1 MRVFCI
7 DPGPHVGASYW
18 TDTVIDA
25 GQSGYSPGEG
35 FKAWEWTPEQFY
47 TDAESWV
54 LAADVTVCEDFS
66 IGGARSK
73 EANVTIEMI
82 GILRYL
88 AHKHG
93 KKFVTQRPGAYKF
106 AGSDKLKRLG
116 WYTPGSDH
124 VRSATGH
131 LVLYL
136 AENNL
141 IDRARL
147 LPS

>member
-1 MRVFCI
+1 MALWNDQIGLR
-7 DPGPHVGASYW
+7 PAQPY
-18 TDTVIDA
+18 DTA
-25 GQSGYSPGEG
+25 TEHA
-35 FKAWEWTPEQFY
+35 AWEWTPDQFV
-47 TDAESWV
+47 AEVEGWV
-54 LAADVTVCEDFS
+54 LSADVVVCENFS
-66 IGGARSK
+66 IGGARSQ

-93 KKFVTQRPGAYKF
+93 KRFVTQRPGAYKF
-106 AGSDKLKRLG
+106 AGSDKLKRIG